1 MTADFVQIL
10 LDVIML
16 DVAEFVQKL
25 VTLFLGPSGRHIA
38 DIQNLSGAKIQV
50 SKKVRRLNAKRI
62 GMF

>member
-1 MTADFVQIL
+1 
-10 LDVIML
+10 ML

-50 SKKVRRLNAKRI
+50 SKKVQRLTNVVSKK
-62 GMF
+62 GTTVES